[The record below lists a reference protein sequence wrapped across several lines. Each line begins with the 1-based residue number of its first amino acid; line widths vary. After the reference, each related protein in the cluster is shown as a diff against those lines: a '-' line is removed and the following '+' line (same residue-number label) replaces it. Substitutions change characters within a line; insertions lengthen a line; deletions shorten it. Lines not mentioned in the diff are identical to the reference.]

1 MKNSQMP
8 QKNLHRPQKSRV
20 GSSFSIGFQDRQHF
34 FCGGGGGGGLEMCW
48 ILLRNSFEIL
58 MNIFFALHFF

>member
-1 MKNSQMP
+1 MFILKIDEKYMKNSQMP

-34 FCGGGGGGGLEMCW
+34 LWGVGGRGLEMC
-48 ILLRNSFEIL
+48 
-58 MNIFFALHFF
+58 